1 MSLKINQ
8 LSLAFGLFLAV
19 FASSANAGNDKEKE
33 VVSVVE
39 ITAEY
44 YPKEK
49 FHLGLELNSDQSLNR
64 VYYEN
69 NEKQKRFYSM
79 EDLRKRVVLMKTE
92 DDGKVYNLVFLSVIP
107 GKTGEYKFLIS
118 YMRNGLMK
126 NMTAT
131 ALFSLRYNKSRGEY
145 DLIDASSGRV
155 IERALVKTN
164 YWFGKAVGIDEV
176 ITN

>member
-8 LSLAFGLFLAV
+8 LFLSLGLFLAF
-19 FASSANAGNDKEKE
+19 FASTANAATDKE
-33 VVSVVE
+33 VVQVVE
-39 ITAEY
+39 INAEY

-49 FHLGLELNSDQSLNR
+49 FHLGLELNSDHSVNR

-69 NEKQKRFYSM
+69 NENQKRFYTL
-79 EDLRKRVVLMKTE
+79 EDLSRRVVLMNTE
-92 DDGKVYNLVFLSVIP
+92 DDGKVYNLVYLSVVP

-118 YMRNGLMK
+118 YMKNGLLK

-131 ALFSLRYNKSRGEY
+131 ALFELHFNKSRGEY
-145 DLIDASSGRV
+145 DLIDTRTGRV

-164 YWFGKAVGIDEV
+164 YWFGKAVGIAEV